1 MERVPLLT
9 GPEGKCQITSQPKPR
24 WRPPFSLVLLLCV
37 LLGFGG
43 SVYIRRL
50 VQPAVS
56 PLENLIAANAPQENV
71 HTLTFDPKT
80 GDFLV
85 GTNFGI
91 IQGAGKN
98 WSRIPN
104 VEGDVTAILPAPNQ
118 STLYLA
124 GVGSG
129 LLTLENGQLHKL
141 VQDDFTA
148 LIADPQN
155 PNRLVATTKEGLK
168 QSPDGGK
175 TWTKINDQKDLLA
188 VTIDPKS
195 GRMLTG
201 GVQGTL
207 WYSDDQGRTWATLA
221 APGGSITSLL
231 AEPQGRLWMGAGGKV
246 QFSDDG
252 GNTWASAKLSG
263 EARPVVAIAIAP
275 TGSHDLWGVT
285 ADGLLRSVTDNK

>member
-1 MERVPLLT
+1 M
-9 GPEGKCQITSQPKPR
+9 
-24 WRPPFSLVLLLCV
+24 LLLCV

-80 GDFLV
+80 GAFLV

-91 IQGAGKN
+91 IQGAGKH
-98 WSRIPN
+98 WSRLPN
-104 VEGDVTAILPAPNQ
+104 LEGDVTAILARENQ
-118 STLYLA
+118 PLYLA

-155 PNRLVATTKEGLK
+155 PNRLLATTKEGLK

-188 VTIDPKS
+188 VAIDPKS
-195 GRMLTG
+195 GRMLAG

-207 WYSDDQGRTWATLA
+207 WYSDDQGKTWAALA

-231 AEPQGRLWMGAGGKV
+231 FDPNGRLWMAVGGQV
-246 QFSDDG
+246 LYSDQG
-252 GNTWASAKLSG
+252 GMSG
-263 EARPVVAIAIAP
+263 QPVRFEGEVRPIVAIAVSP

-285 ADGLLRSVTDNK
+285 ADGLLRSVPNNK